1 MGEDPSFLAKF
12 AMNDRRRWG
21 AIAVLALEAVS
32 VAALVGSVQMGSAKV
47 REPEEVRGTVSSE
60 VLAPISLRFDSPD
73 SNAPSGQSAF
83 YPYSVIPG
91 GAHSGAELRNA
102 VANDAAVRIH
112 YADFAASNARVERL
126 EKTQAFYVSYRAG
139 NEIFWTKKPLTIPAG
154 ETVLTDG
161 AHMART
167 RCGNRLSLAP
177 VGPTAPPGKPEPTPA
192 AMEIPDGGILLAST
206 AVPSEL
212 PLTPAPL
219 ISIPASAAVP
229 PTAGPGIYLPVIPF
243 FPVGPGGGGT
253 SPGTSTPGSPP
264 SPPPPGPPS
273 APPAPP
279 VATPEPSA
287 LGLMAVGLGFVLLLK
302 KSR

>member
-21 AIAVLALEAVS
+21 AIAVLVLEAVS

-47 REPEEVRGTVSSE
+47 LEPEEVRGSVSAE

-73 SNAPSGQSAF
+73 SDAPSSQSAF

-112 YADFAASNARVERL
+112 YGDFVVSNARVERL

-139 NEIFWTKKPLTIPAG
+139 NEIFWTKKPLTILAG

-161 AHMART
+161 THMART

-177 VGPTAPPGKPEPTPA
+177 VGPTAPPGKLEPTPA
-192 AMEIPDGGILLAST
+192 AMEIPDGGILLASA
-206 AVPSEL
+206 AVPSQL
-212 PLTPAPL
+212 PLSPTPLTSLPPSVAAP
-219 ISIPASAAVP
+219 A
-229 PTAGPGIYLPVIPF
+229 TTGPGIYLPVIPF
-243 FPVGPGGGGT
+243 FPVGGGGGST
-253 SPGTSTPGSPP
+253 SPGTPST
-264 SPPPPGPPS
+264 PPPGPPS
-273 APPAPP
+273 TPPAPP
-279 VATPEPSA
+279 VATPEPSV